1 MDGSPPLKA
10 SSPGSRR
17 VLAPPPSTIAS
28 TRHPSALL
36 PRPNP
41 RSQPHMPRARVLPRP
56 TVLHSCQ
63 AATCSLQHAAQLLC
77 YNNKLRSAAAGRSHY
92 LQLLL
97 YTAQGDT
104 SDPNFVQGGQSP
116 PMNTASCSTVT
127 CLSCAGKFIIQV
139 QIHIY
144 IYNLA
149 LY

>member
-17 VLAPPPSTIAS
+17 FMAPPPSTIAS

-77 YNNKLRSAAAGRSHY
+77 YNNKLRSAATGRSHY

-104 SDPNFVQGGQSP
+104 SDPNFVQGGALHEHRGPHRAP
-116 PMNTASCSTVT
+116 PPFMNTASCSTVT
-127 CLSCAGKFIIQV
+127 CLSCAGNFIV
-139 QIHIY
+139 
-144 IYNLA
+144 
-149 LY
+149 

>member
-17 VLAPPPSTIAS
+17 VMAPPPSTIAS

-104 SDPNFVQGGQSP
+104 SDPNFVQGGTAP
-116 PMNTASCSTVT
+116 PPPPLHEHSKHCHLFVMCWKIHYLSTNTY
-127 CLSCAGKFIIQV
+127 L
-139 QIHIY
+139 HI
-144 IYNLA
+144 
-149 LY
+149 